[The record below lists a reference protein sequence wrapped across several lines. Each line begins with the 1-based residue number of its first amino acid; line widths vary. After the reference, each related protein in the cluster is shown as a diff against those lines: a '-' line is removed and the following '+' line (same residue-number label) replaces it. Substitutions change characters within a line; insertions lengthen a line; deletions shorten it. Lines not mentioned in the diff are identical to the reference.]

1 MTTASYTPNVPRKPS
16 RTPTRADATDGMVV
30 AAAEVWPEIDVRS
43 HSVVVRLARALSFIY
58 SDLEAVAADFEIS
71 FASLEALTV
80 LRLAPAPHRL
90 SQRTLGTVLMR
101 TSGTLS
107 VRLARLEQAGMVKRE
122 PDPFDARGVIVQLT
136 ARGRTLVDRAVAA
149 RIEAEAKLLSAL
161 TADEQDQL
169 GGLLRTLLVSLE
181 QREAGPRL
189 GIEVATRRAAKAI
202 RHAHGIADGVGLL
215 VAVVEDGGLA
225 ERAGIAAG
233 DLILR
238 LDGSQL
244 RSAAQ
249 LKRAARELGDDRR
262 LDLTLLRGGEER
274 RVTISIPSA

>member
-1 MTTASYTPNVPRKPS
+1 M
-16 RTPTRADATDGMVV
+16 V
-30 AAAEVWPEIDVRS
+30 AAAAENWPEIDVRA

-58 SDLEAVAADFEIS
+58 SDLDAVAADYEIS
-71 FASLEALTV
+71 VASLEALTM
-80 LRLAPAPHRL
+80 LRLAPPPHRL
-90 SQRTLGTVLMR
+90 SQRTLGELLMR

-122 PDPFDARGVIVQLT
+122 PDPFDARGVIVQL
-136 ARGRTLVDRAVAA
+136 AGRGRRLVDKAVAA
-149 RIEAEAKLLSAL
+149 RVGAEATLLSAL
-161 TADEQDQL
+161 TVGEQDEL
-169 GGLLRTLLVSLE
+169 SALLRKLLVSLE

-189 GIEVATRRAAKAI
+189 GIEVAARRAAKAI

-215 VAVVEDGGLA
+215 VAAVDEGGLA

-238 LDGSQL
+238 LDGRQL

-249 LKRAARELGDDRR
+249 LKRSALELANDGK
-262 LDLTLLRGGEER
+262 LDLILLRGGQER
-274 RVTISIPSA
+274 RVTVSAA

>member
-1 MTTASYTPNVPRKPS
+1 MIFETAASYTPDVP
-16 RTPTRADATDGMVV
+16 RTPTQADAADHMIA
-30 AAAEVWPEIDVRS
+30 AAAEIWPEIDVRS
-43 HSVVVRLARALSFIY
+43 HSVVVRLARAVSFIY

-71 FASLEALTV
+71 VASLEALTI

-90 SQRTLGTVLMR
+90 SQRTLGTLLMR

-136 ARGRTLVDRAVAA
+136 ARGRRLVDKAVPA
-149 RIEAEAKLLSAL
+149 RVEAEAKLLSTL

-169 GGLLRTLLVSLE
+169 GAVLRTLLVSLE

-189 GIEVATRRAAKAI
+189 GIEVAARRAAKAI
-202 RHAHGIADGVGLL
+202 RNTHGIADGVGLL
-215 VAVVEDGGLA
+215 VAAVDEGGLA

-238 LDGSQL
+238 LDGRQL

-249 LKRAARELGDDRR
+249 LRRAALELGNGRR
-262 LDLTLLRGGEER
+262 LDLTLLRGSEER
-274 RVTISIPSA
+274 RVTVSGHPA